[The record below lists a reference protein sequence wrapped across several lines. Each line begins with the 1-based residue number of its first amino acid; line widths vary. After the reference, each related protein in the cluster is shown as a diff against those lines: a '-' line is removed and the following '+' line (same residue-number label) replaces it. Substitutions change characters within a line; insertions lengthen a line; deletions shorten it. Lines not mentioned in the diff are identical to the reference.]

1 MGRQAAI
8 VFYGLALIAVV
19 VGVDVLFFRNRFWA
33 RLMVTVGIVLVF
45 AAFYLTFLKPWKRHP
60 RWAPAM
66 SAYDPKRTFRF
77 GTLPTNIDPLALNS
91 HRAGFTRRR
100 LHNIVGDCETRN
112 ALDQKEQKVRIVGS
126 GFRSGDPA
134 CVVLW
139 PYPP

>member
-1 MGRQAAI
+1 
-8 VFYGLALIAVV
+8 
-19 VGVDVLFFRNRFWA
+19 
-33 RLMVTVGIVLVF
+33 
-45 AAFYLTFLKPWKRHP
+45 
-60 RWAPAM
+60 M
-66 SAYDPKRTFRF
+66 SAYDPKRTFPF
-77 GTLPTNIDPLALNS
+77 GTLPTNIGPFTLNY

-100 LHNIVGDCETRN
+100 LHNIVGDCEIRN